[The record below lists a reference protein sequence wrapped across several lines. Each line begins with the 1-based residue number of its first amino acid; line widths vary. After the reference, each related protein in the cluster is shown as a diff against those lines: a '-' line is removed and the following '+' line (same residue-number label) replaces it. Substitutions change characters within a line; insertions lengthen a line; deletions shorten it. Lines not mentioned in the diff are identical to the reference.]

1 MAVISGLEQ
10 QYNLVY
16 SGHFPF
22 NQQKNHTRML
32 VKEIL
37 ETRTE
42 PVFSLEFFPPKK
54 EEDWDKLFETI
65 SNLNLIEPAYVSVT
79 YGAGGSTRERTH
91 NLVTR
96 IQKETGLTVVSHLT
110 CIGAEKSEI
119 ESVLQLYRENG
130 ITNVLALRGDKP
142 ADVPTLEEAVK
153 DFPHAIDLIRF
164 IKQNFPEMG
173 IGIAGFPEGHPETPN
188 RMKELEYLKEKVDA
202 GADYIVTQLFFDNRD
217 YFDYVE
223 RCELAGITVPIIP
236 GIMPIMTKKGM
247 IRMGELALGSRIPST
262 LLRKVLEAADD
273 KEVAEIGIEWA
284 TNQVQELIDQKV
296 KGIHFYTLNLSEATL
311 KIFRNLKRG

>member
-1 MAVISGLEQ
+1 
-10 QYNLVY
+10 
-16 SGHFPF
+16 
-22 NQQKNHTRML
+22 ML
-32 VKEIL
+32 VKEIFDA
-37 ETRTE
+37 RTE

-54 EEDWDKLFETI
+54 QDDWDKLFETI
-65 SNLNLIEPAYVSVT
+65 SNLFPLDPSYVSVT

-96 IQKETGLTVVSHLT
+96 IQQETGLTVVSHLT

-119 ESVLQLYRENG
+119 ESVLQNYREHG

-142 ADVPTLEEAVK
+142 ADITTLEEATK
-153 DFPHAIDLIRF
+153 DFPHAIDLVKF
-164 IKQNFPEMG
+164 IKENFPEMG
-173 IGIAGFPEGHPETPN
+173 IGVAGFPEGHPETPN
-188 RMKELEYLKEKVDA
+188 RMKELEFLKEKVDA
-202 GADYIVTQLFFDNRD
+202 GADYIVTQLFFDNHD

-236 GIMPIMTKKGM
+236 GIMPIMSKKGM
-247 IRMGELALGSRIPST
+247 IRMCELALGSRIPSK

-273 KEVAEIGIEWA
+273 KEVAEIGVEWA
-284 TNQVQELIDQKV
+284 TNQVQELLDHKV
-296 KGIHFYTLNLSEATL
+296 KGVHFYTLNLSEATL

>member
-1 MAVISGLEQ
+1 
-10 QYNLVY
+10 
-16 SGHFPF
+16 
-22 NQQKNHTRML
+22 ML

-37 ETRTE
+37 QTRNE

-54 EEDWDKLFETI
+54 QEDWDKLFETI
-65 SNLNLIEPAYVSVT
+65 SNLNPLEPAYVSVT

-96 IQKETGLTVVSHLT
+96 IQQETGITVVSHLT
-110 CIGAEKSEI
+110 CIGAGKSEI
-119 ESVLQLYRENG
+119 ESVLKLYRENG

-142 ADVPTLEEAVK
+142 ADVATLDEAIK
-153 DFPHAIDLIRF
+153 DFPHAIDLVKFIR
-164 IKQNFPEMG
+164 QNFPEMG
-173 IGIAGFPEGHPETPN
+173 IGVAGFPEGHPETPN

-236 GIMPIMTKKGM
+236 GIMPVMTRKGM
-247 IRMGELALGSRIPST
+247 IRMGELALGSRIPSK
-262 LLRKVLEAADD
+262 LLRKVLEAVDD

-284 TNQVQELIDQKV
+284 TSQVQELLDHNV